1 MKTGIQATVMTRS
14 PSAVRRPGFFKNL
27 LYWILDLDDPATLEE
42 GRRRLRS
49 APRYFDTLSPE
60 ALEYIR
66 NYDGPENHGPPL
78 TRRERRDLE
87 RRLAPQNA

>member
-1 MKTGIQATVMTRS
+1 MNTGTSVITHAPEVF
-14 PSAVRRPGFFKNL
+14 RRPGFFKNL
-27 LYWILDLDDPATLEE
+27 LYWILDLDDPATMDE
-42 GRRRLRS
+42 RRRRMRS
-49 APRYFDTLSPE
+49 RSSPGLFASMSPE

-87 RRLAPQNA
+87 RRMSSRNP